1 MYQLFYSGRSRALGF
16 LVHGQSDTEVPRD
29 WLRGDTALGR
39 DPCSVLEELGMSSI
53 RGGFTSALKII
64 PLRHA
69 LFGETGHS
77 QVGKGPS
84 AQLWVR

>member
-1 MYQLFYSGRSRALGF
+1 MYQLFYRGRSRALGF
-16 LVHGQSDTEVPRD
+16 LVHGQSDTKVPRD

-39 DPCSVLEELGMSSI
+39 EELGMSSI

-64 PLRHA
+64 PLHHA